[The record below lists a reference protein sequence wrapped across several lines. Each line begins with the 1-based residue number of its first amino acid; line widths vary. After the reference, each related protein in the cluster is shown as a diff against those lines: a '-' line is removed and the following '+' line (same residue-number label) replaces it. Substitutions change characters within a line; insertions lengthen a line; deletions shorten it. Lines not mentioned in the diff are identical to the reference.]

1 MNMMST
7 PTIWIFF
14 PLLLSL
20 VLSAVHR
27 LHKLSVWIACLGSL
41 LLSVAA
47 FILPQNLDFTLG
59 GRNFLFDDTFL
70 ILNRALILTG
80 SQLKTV
86 AIMYLFSFLWNIA
99 GLRFSVSRW
108 FPTVSLTITA
118 LWVTTLAVEPFLYA
132 ALIVEL
138 IVLISILLLTP
149 RGEQTDRGVMRYLV
163 SQTVAMPFILLS
175 GWMVAGIESAPSA
188 STLILRGTVMILIGF
203 SLWLNIFPLHSWLP
217 MLAEKAHPW
226 VFSFVFLMQQSILA
240 LFLLKVL
247 DQFAWLRNQTGILTV
262 IQWAGVLTLLA
273 GGVLASLQTKV
284 NRILAYIILI
294 ETGYS
299 VLAIGLIGQGGG
311 EALALSILPRALA
324 YWQWSY
330 TLSSIQ
336 QITPEIDG
344 SFTSLRGMFTTLP
357 FHSLSLVISL
367 LTLLGLPA
375 FGLFPAK
382 RMLWNSGAGL
392 AYHYTP
398 LIGLGVAGMA
408 LFILRLMHTLL
419 TTDPNSSSPADSING
434 KESLWQI
441 FVLCFMTLLSMLM
454 GLLPHGFLNP
464 FLSLLDPFIHL
475 LPPN

>member
-27 LHKLSVWIACLGSL
+27 LHKLSVWIVCLGSL

-118 LWVTTLAVEPFLYA
+118 LWVTTLSVEPFLYA

-163 SQTVAMPFILLS
+163 SQTVAMPCILLS

-273 GGVLASLQTKV
+273 GGMLASLQTKV

-324 YWQWSY
+324 YWQ
-330 TLSSIQ
+330 
-336 QITPEIDG
+336 
-344 SFTSLRGMFTTLP
+344 
-357 FHSLSLVISL
+357 
-367 LTLLGLPA
+367 
-375 FGLFPAK
+375 
-382 RMLWNSGAGL
+382 
-392 AYHYTP
+392 
-398 LIGLGVAGMA
+398 
-408 LFILRLMHTLL
+408 
-419 TTDPNSSSPADSING
+419 
-434 KESLWQI
+434 
-441 FVLCFMTLLSMLM
+441 
-454 GLLPHGFLNP
+454 
-464 FLSLLDPFIHL
+464 
-475 LPPN
+475 

>member
-47 FILPQNLDFTLG
+47 FIFPQNLDFTLG

-118 LWVTTLAVEPFLYA
+118 LWVTTLSVEPFLYA

-324 YWQWSY
+324 YWQWAY

-336 QITPEIDG
+336 QIAPEIDG

-419 TTDPNSSSPADSING
+419 TTDPNSPSPAVSINAR
-434 KESLWQI
+434 ESLWQI
-441 FVLCFMTLLSMLM
+441 SVLCLMTLLSMLM
-454 GLLPHGFLNP
+454 GLLPHVFLNP

>member
-47 FILPQNLDFTLG
+47 FIFPQNLGYILG
-59 GRNFLFDDTFL
+59 GRNFLLDDTFL

-324 YWQWSY
+324 YWQWAY

-336 QITPEIDG
+336 QIAPEIDG

-441 FVLCFMTLLSMLM
+441 FVLCLMTLLSMLM
-454 GLLPHGFLNP
+454 GLLPDVFLNP
-464 FLSLLDPFIHL
+464 FLSLLEPFIHL

>member
-118 LWVTTLAVEPFLYA
+118 LWVTTLSVEPFLYA

-324 YWQWSY
+324 YWQWAY

-336 QITPEIDG
+336 QIAPEIDG
-344 SFTSLRGMFTTLP
+344 SFPSLRGLFTRLP

-454 GLLPHGFLNP
+454 GLMPHVLLNP
-464 FLSLLDPFIHL
+464 FLSVLEPFIHL

>member
-47 FILPQNLDFTLG
+47 FIFPQNLDFTLD

-247 DQFAWLRNQTGILTV
+247 DQFAWLRNQTGILPV

-324 YWQWSY
+324 YWQWAY

-336 QITPEIDG
+336 QIAPEIDG

-454 GLLPHGFLNP
+454 GLLPDVFLNP
-464 FLSLLDPFIHL
+464 FLSLLEPFIHL

>member
-47 FILPQNLDFTLG
+47 FIFPQNLDFTLD

-118 LWVTTLAVEPFLYA
+118 LWVTTLSVEPFLYA

-324 YWQWSY
+324 YWQWAY

-336 QITPEIDG
+336 QIAPEIDG

-454 GLLPHGFLNP
+454 GLLPDVFLNP
-464 FLSLLDPFIHL
+464 FLSLLEPFIHL

>member
-47 FILPQNLDFTLG
+47 FIFPQNLGYILG
-59 GRNFLFDDTFL
+59 GRNFLLDDTFL

-118 LWVTTLAVEPFLYA
+118 LWVTTLSVEPFLYA

-324 YWQWSY
+324 YWQWAY

-336 QITPEIDG
+336 QIAPEIDG

-441 FVLCFMTLLSMLM
+441 FVLCLMTLLSMLM
-454 GLLPHGFLNP
+454 GLLPDVFLNP
-464 FLSLLDPFIHL
+464 FLSLLEPFIHL

>member
-118 LWVTTLAVEPFLYA
+118 LWVTTLSVEPFLYA

-324 YWQWSY
+324 YWQWAY

-336 QITPEIDG
+336 QIAPEIDG

-419 TTDPNSSSPADSING
+419 TTDPNSSPPAISIDA

>member
-47 FILPQNLDFTLG
+47 FIFPQNLGYILG
-59 GRNFLFDDTFL
+59 GRNFLLDDTFL

-247 DQFAWLRNQTGILTV
+247 DQFAWLRNQTGILPV

-324 YWQWSY
+324 YWQWAY

-336 QITPEIDG
+336 QIAPEIDG

-419 TTDPNSSSPADSING
+419 TTDPNSPSPAVSINAR
-434 KESLWQI
+434 ESLWQI
-441 FVLCFMTLLSMLM
+441 SVLCLMTLLSMLM
-454 GLLPHGFLNP
+454 GLLPDVFLNP
-464 FLSLLDPFIHL
+464 FLSLLEPFIHL